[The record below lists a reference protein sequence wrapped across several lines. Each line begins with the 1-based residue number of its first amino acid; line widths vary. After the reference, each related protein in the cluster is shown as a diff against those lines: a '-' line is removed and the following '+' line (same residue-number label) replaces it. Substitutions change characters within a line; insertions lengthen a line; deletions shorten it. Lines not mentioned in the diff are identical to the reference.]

1 VDVRLDTHN
10 GTAAQVSAEH
20 LTDSRTGTS
29 YYTALVQVDQNELAD
44 LPNVKLYPGMPAN
57 VMFPTIERSAL
68 NYLVGPLHPVVQ
80 PGVQAEMIEQSETR
94 RAKARFGSTA

>member
-1 VDVRLDTHN
+1 MDVRLDPHN

-68 NYLVGPLHPVVQ
+68 NYLVGPLT
-80 PGVQAEMIEQSETR
+80 QSFNR
-94 RAKARFGSTA
+94 AFRQRAKRSERGDHEDC